1 MCPQEAISDVVSVP
15 ELPQVEQVEY
25 SSEILEPDSQQMS
38 TQCQCCNPPVLVS
51 CGKQET
57 VVPKLSKDEGDQFL
71 SSILGDDSTNNA
83 APDESVQHL
92 RRVSYKDPK
101 ARSAETVCSDA
112 IGRAVLEEHRTTDR
126 RNRMFEGLLKLT
138 TILNRFD
145 SFITKK
151 TKGFLKGIHLMMGSE
166 ENEGKYF

>member
-1 MCPQEAISDVVSVP
+1 
-15 ELPQVEQVEY
+15 
-25 SSEILEPDSQQMS
+25 MS

-92 RRVSYKDPK
+92 RYV
-101 ARSAETVCSDA
+101 T
-112 IGRAVLEEHRTTDR
+112 I
-126 RNRMFEGLLKLT
+126 
-138 TILNRFD
+138 ILNLF
-145 SFITKK
+145 
-151 TKGFLKGIHLMMGSE
+151 FLKFEICF
-166 ENEGKYF
+166 YV